1 MEKVVNA
8 TWKDWAQ
15 RLNEALWAYRTAY
28 KNPIELEHKA
38 FWVVKKL
45 NMNLD
50 VAGAQRKLQLNELEE
65 WRLNAYK
72 NNKLYKEKKKR
83 WHDQCIS
90 KKDLVVGQKVL
101 LFNSRLHLF
110 PGKLKF
116 RWSGPFIIK
125 TIFPYGAV
133 ELTREDGTNIFKVNG
148 QRVKPYFEDGL
159 ECQKSSLALRKV
171 S

>member
-1 MEKVVNA
+1 MSPYSLVFGKA
-8 TWKDWAQ
+8 CQ
-15 RLNEALWAYRTAY
+15 L
-28 KNPIELEHKA
+28 PSELEHKG
-38 FWVVKKL
+38 FWAVKKL
-45 NMNLD
+45 NMNLGA
-50 VAGAQRKLQLNELEE
+50 AGAQRKLQLNELEE
-65 WRLNAYK
+65 WRLNVYE
-72 NNKLYKEKKKR
+72 NNKLDKEKTKH

-90 KKDLVVGQKVL
+90 KKEHVGGQKVL

-110 PGKLKF
+110 PRKLKS

-133 ELTREDGTNIFKVNG
+133 ELIREDGTNAFKVNG

-159 ECQKSSLALRKV
+159 ERQKSSLTLREA